1 MITWHLLK
9 HLLLK
14 SDFFSRFILC
24 FIFFLFIL
32 VLVGMLY
39 VFIFLWIKNS
49 AIKKILHYYQSPNK
63 AEKKFDSYFCSD
75 QLFQSLSQQNLSDAS
90 YEVQCLLF
98 FSKELSI
105 KGFFG
110 VMAAVGPLLGLLGTV
125 WGIMDVFSSLQNSN
139 SVDIA
144 VVAPG
149 ISEALLTT
157 LLGLFLAIPAL
168 VSFHIVTIIIKNIFY
183 KLALIREYSL
193 CSSSQEGCINAQ

>member
-1 MITWHLLK
+1 MISWHLLK
-9 HLLLK
+9 HLVLK
-14 SDFFSRFILC
+14 SDLFSRFILC
-24 FIFFLFIL
+24 CILLLFIL
-32 VLVGMLY
+32 VLVAMLY

-49 AIKKILHYYQSPNK
+49 AIKKILDYYQSEQK
-63 AEKKFDSYFCSD
+63 TEEKFSSYFFSD
-75 QLFQSLSQQNLSDAS
+75 QLFQSLSQENLSDAS
-90 YEVQCLLF
+90 YELQCVLF

-139 SVDIA
+139 SVDIG
-144 VVAPG
+144 VIAPG

-168 VSFHIVTIIIKNIFY
+168 VSFHMVTIIIKNIFY
-183 KLALIREYSL
+183 KLALIREYSFR
-193 CSSSQEGCINAQ
+193 SSFPKGKINV

>member
-9 HLLLK
+9 HLVLK
-14 SDFFSRFILC
+14 SDLFSRFILC

-32 VLVGMLY
+32 VLVAMLY

-49 AIKKILHYYQSPNK
+49 AIKKILYYYQFENK
-63 AEKKFDSYFCSD
+63 AEKKFDSYFCFD

-168 VSFHIVTIIIKNIFY
+168 VSFHIVTIIVKNIFY

-193 CSSSQEGCINAQ
+193 RSGFPEGRTNAQ